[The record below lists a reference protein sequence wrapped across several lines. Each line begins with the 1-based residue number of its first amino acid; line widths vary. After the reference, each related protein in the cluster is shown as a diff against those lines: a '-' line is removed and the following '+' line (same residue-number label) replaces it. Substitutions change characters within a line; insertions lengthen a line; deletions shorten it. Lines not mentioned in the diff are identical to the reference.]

1 MMTTHPPK
9 TLPFRAPT
17 LVSPLED
24 DLAAMGVVRDDVMDD
39 ARERYETNA
48 APTPQGGTPPET
60 PKQPADGLPAWKQ
73 MFSTFGVN
81 PDAPEDD
88 DGDGAGRHRVRT
100 STGDVSPLGTYEDF
114 IADGGWIPGETS
126 MEVAIFRG
134 EPESMRGHND
144 ARFDVCFHVSGAP
157 IDGDE
162 LMEKLRT
169 EYGGGLFRLR
179 FFEEKP
185 GRTPFTSVKKSLVLS
200 VEEDPIFKARLG
212 KHLTHIEERRLEANR
227 TMQREK
233 MEYGAQQQ
241 LISMLE
247 QQRREYAEE
256 AKRLRDGG
264 QGSDFQKMMLKLLE
278 QQITD
283 AREAARQAREEGK
296 MTESHWLNIF
306 NESARERDEA
316 QQRLMQTTLTSQEK
330 MFDVMSKSDEKMS
343 PIIAMMMQQQ
353 QADAA
358 ARREERIREEER
370 RREERE
376 RERAAALQQQQ
387 MFQLMMQQ
395 QQEQANRQMQLML
408 AMMGTDKKED
418 SFSKIASVLAG
429 SPVVAKLLD
438 RPQNQGN
445 EMMQI
450 LLPLMTNDKQNAE
463 KRAAMLEDRM
473 MQVLQ
478 AKNDPKQSMM
488 ELMQMMQLMR
498 GMQTVMAPPVPVVEE
513 KDEEED
519 SAATAVPAWLGAASD
534 VAEKFGL
541 GRVAEAFATSLI
553 NRGGTAA
560 PTPPAVAQPA
570 EQPRAPR
577 ASPLVATGTPPMPPM
592 PHPMAQLPAAQPPP
606 MASPMPTHAPM
617 PHFPSTPQHALPST
631 MEPQQNYTGSGDPFG
646 QSGFQVQP
654 HHLQVIESEPSQPLQ
669 KPKKTGPSRQEEQEM
684 FDQPPPPQAIEI
696 FDEIERA
703 LSQSPAMSPAD
714 FASSRPAAEKMVLRA
729 ILPRHIAVNYI
740 RHHAQDKPNIQSME
754 GLKWL
759 QEVVQHI
766 YG

>member
-1 MMTTHPPK
+1 MTTHPPK

-17 LVSPLED
+17 LVSALED
-24 DLAAMGVVRDDVMDD
+24 DLAAMDAVRDEVTGNDREQDD
-39 ARERYETNA
+39 ANT

-60 PKQPADGLPAWKQ
+60 PKPPADGLPAWKQ

-81 PDAPEDD
+81 PDATDD
-88 DGDGAGRHRVRT
+88 DDEDGAGRHRVRT

-126 MEVAIFRG
+126 MEVAIFRS

-157 IDGDE
+157 IEGDE

-233 MEYGAQQQ
+233 MEHGAQQQ
-241 LISMLE
+241 LIAMLE

-296 MTESHWLNIF
+296 MSDSHWLNMF

-330 MFDVMSKSDEKMS
+330 MFEVMSKGDEKMS

-358 ARREERIREEER
+358 SRREERIREEER

-387 MFQLMMQQ
+387 MFQMMMQQ
-395 QQEQANRQMQLML
+395 QQEQSNRQMQLML

-418 SFSKIASVLAG
+418 SFSKIAAVLAG

-488 ELMQMMQLMR
+488 ELMQMMQLMK
-498 GMQTVMAPPVPVVEE
+498 GMQTVMAPPVPAVEE

-519 SAATAVPAWLGAASD
+519 ANAAAVPAWLGAASD

-553 NRGGTAA
+553 NRNQA
-560 PTPPAVAQPA
+560 PPPPPPPQEA
-570 EQPRAPR
+570 PRAPR
-577 ASPLVATGTPPMPPM
+577 VAPLAPSGPMMPPM
-592 PHPMAQLPAAQPPP
+592 PQIPQGSMPPMAQLPPAAQPQAPQP
-606 MASPMPTHAPM
+606 AIPQSPQPVAEPAQPTGKQKM
-617 PHFPSTPQHALPST
+617 TPQEEKAL
-631 MEPQQNYTGSGDPFG
+631 F
-646 QSGFQVQP
+646 
-654 HHLQVIESEPSQPLQ
+654 
-669 KPKKTGPSRQEEQEM
+669 EQAAPE
-684 FDQPPPPQAIEI
+684 QAKDI
-696 FDEIERA
+696 FNEIEKA
-703 LSQSPAMSPAD
+703 MSANPAMSPSD
-714 FASSRPAAEKMVLRA
+714 FAKSRSMAEKMVLRA
-729 ILPRHIAVNYI
+729 ILPKHLAVDYI
-740 RHHAQDKPNIQSME
+740 RHHAADKPNIQSME
-754 GLKWL
+754 GLKWI
-759 QEVVQHI
+759 QEAVQHI